1 MELLLAGL
9 AGVVLGALVAS
20 SIIFAMH
27 RKRADRDWLERQLRA
42 CSEYRDCLGDI
53 ESAFARAGESPEVLE
68 QAWVNVRAFCR
79 EFRSTGWLFS
89 DDLRLRIGSIVD
101 ALEREDRARSW
112 NGNGASERA
121 AQILCEKYHEID
133 RILRSEAERRSREF
147 RRRPT

>member
-9 AGVVLGALVAS
+9 AGVILGALMAS
-20 SIIFAMH
+20 TIFVSMH

-42 CSEYRDCLGDI
+42 CSEYRECLGDI
-53 ESAFARAGESPEVLE
+53 ESAFARAGASPEVLE

-89 DDLRLRIGSIVD
+89 DDLRLRIGTIVE

-112 NGNGASERA
+112 NGNGSGERV
-121 AQILCEKYHEID
+121 AQLLCEKYHEID
-133 RILRSEAERRSREF
+133 GILRTEADRRSREF
-147 RRRPT
+147 RRSPT